1 MSFNKT
7 TGPDLYS
14 KISKYADNLLVKK
27 DPRNRPILVLDE
39 DPQTLELMLEP
50 LRWEGYD
57 VRGLT
62 SSKEAIEFLNY
73 WKPQLI
79 IVDPEF
85 SDEDGLKYL
94 NSLAPYL
101 DTTGLIVVSSE
112 KSTERISQC
121 LDMGASDYIVSPFVA
136 TEFLARVRA
145 QLRFRDAKEALVEA
159 NLQLQE
165 LVEIDDLT
173 GLFNMRSIFQ
183 KLEFEM
189 ERGKRFNRPVTVVMI
204 DMDHFKTVND
214 GHDHL
219 FGSYVLSEV
228 GKLIKSSTRTVD
240 IPARYGGDEFLIVLS
255 ETPLA
260 GIEQFCERLRSRIE
274 QATFSQGKDSIKLTV
289 STGFATSKLGEDI
302 PAKELVRKA
311 DMALYEAKRR
321 GRNQVCAYKPEI
333 DRSTSLNHSAVIDIF
348 EKKRKTA

>member
-1 MSFNKT
+1 MPIRS
-7 TGPDLYS
+7 
-14 KISKYADNLLVKK
+14 LVKR
-27 DPRNRPILVLDE
+27 DPKNRPILVLDE

-62 SSKEAIEFLNY
+62 SPKEASEFLNY

-85 SDEDGLKYL
+85 SNNDGLKYL
-94 NSLAPYL
+94 NSLAPFL
-101 DTTGLIVVSSE
+101 DTTGLIVVSGDS
-112 KSTERISQC
+112 STERISQC
-121 LDMGASDYIVSPFVA
+121 LDMGASDYISAPFA
-136 TEFLARVRA
+136 PLEFLARVRA
-145 QLRFRDAKEALVEA
+145 QLRFRDTKEELIEA
-159 NLQLQE
+159 NQKLQE

-189 ERGKRFNRPVTVVMI
+189 ERGKRFNRAVTVVMI
-204 DMDHFKTVND
+204 DMDHFKSVND

-228 GKLIKSSTRTVD
+228 GKIIKSSTRTVD

-260 GIEQFCERLRSRIE
+260 GVEQFCERLRSRIE
-274 QATFSQGKDSIKLTV
+274 QATFSQGKDSIKLTI
-289 STGFATSKLGEDI
+289 STGFATSSADAGDML
-302 PAKELVRKA
+302 PAKELVRRA

-321 GRNQVCAYKPEI
+321 GRNQVFAFQDNI
-333 DRSTSLNHSAVIDIF
+333 DRNNYKHSAVVEIF
-348 EKKRKTA
+348 DRKRKTA

>member
-1 MSFNKT
+1 MKR
-7 TGPDLYS
+7 
-14 KISKYADNLLVKK
+14 

-39 DPQTLELMLEP
+39 DVETLELMLEP

-62 SSKEAIEFLNY
+62 SSKEASEFLNY

-85 SDEDGLKYL
+85 AHEDGLKYL

-121 LDMGASDYIVSPFVA
+121 LDMGASDYIIAPFA
-136 TEFLARVRA
+136 PPEFLARVRA
-145 QLRFRDAKEALVEA
+145 QLRFRDAKEDLVEA
-159 NLQLQE
+159 NQQLLQ

-189 ERGKRFNRPVTVVMI
+189 ERGKRFNRSVTVVMI

-228 GKLIKSSTRTVD
+228 GKIIKASTRTVD

-255 ETPLA
+255 E
-260 GIEQFCERLRSRIE
+260 
-274 QATFSQGKDSIKLTV
+274 
-289 STGFATSKLGEDI
+289 ST
-302 PAKELVRKA
+302 
-311 DMALYEAKRR
+311 
-321 GRNQVCAYKPEI
+321 
-333 DRSTSLNHSAVIDIF
+333 
-348 EKKRKTA
+348 